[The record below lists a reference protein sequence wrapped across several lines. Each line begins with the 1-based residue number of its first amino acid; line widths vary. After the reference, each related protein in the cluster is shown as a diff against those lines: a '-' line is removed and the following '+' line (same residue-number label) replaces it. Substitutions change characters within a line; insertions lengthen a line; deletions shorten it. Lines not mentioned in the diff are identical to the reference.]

1 MGQLD
6 NIPENS
12 GAIDTKA
19 TEAILRAMTQDLEN
33 LKQNIIVQLNQDV
46 ERLQAEKSRLIQEID
61 GLQSVRQQQVEQQQQ
76 MAQVLATQL
85 REQMMQQLHQ
95 LAADNSLPPL
105 SSPAGATLLPS
116 SVVGDYNEQAYRLIA
131 SLDSTLRT
139 AFKTLQQ
146 DLNSYQSALSQQL
159 SHMHT
164 LEQQGEMILET
175 LVNRLSNQLQAEVAK
190 PQLPPTATSPSQST
204 PAANSTPIEFPAA
217 PLPLPSQPKQQLSQV
232 HLGFLMVLLST
243 VALSIHNV
251 VVRIVGTESNI
262 LGQFPL
268 GGFLKLDLGNSILI
282 LWIRMLVVLPLMVF
296 VAMLLH
302 PPVWQDLRK
311 FLTDRDRRSLLIV
324 VGSGCCLFLSQV
336 LIYIAIGD
344 IGPGIA
350 VTILFMYPIVTVPLA
365 WLLFG
370 DRPTLL
376 RVGVM
381 FTISLGVFFAAY
393 PSISST
399 SNMSGLGV
407 GTAALSGIGFAF
419 YLILMQLGFQKL
431 HPVPVSL
438 IQFSTIFVLSSFS
451 LILPLILPLPVT
463 VQFAPS
469 KQVGLIV
476 GGVILGGLTLIGY
489 LLNNF
494 GVRFMGAARASIIA
508 SSGPVLTAILAFLLI
523 PGPTTALQTIQI
535 MGIILVT
542 LGVFALS
549 FERMLGQRPAAKPV
563 KS

>member
-12 GAIDTKA
+12 GAIDTQA

-61 GLQSVRQQQVEQQQQ
+61 GLQTVRQQQLEQQQQ
-76 MAQVLATQL
+76 MAQVLVTQL

-159 SHMHT
+159 SQMHT

-190 PQLPPTATSPSQST
+190 PQLPPTATLPSQST
-204 PAANSTPIEFPAA
+204 PAANPIPLEFPAA
-217 PLPLPSQPKQQLSQV
+217 PLPLPPQPKQQLSQV
-232 HLGFLMVLLST
+232 QLGFLMVLLST
-243 VALSIHNV
+243 IALSIHNV
-251 VVRIVGTESNI
+251 VVRIVGTQSNI
-262 LGQFPL
+262 FGQFPV
-268 GGFLKLDLGNSILI
+268 GGFIKLDLGNSILI

-296 VAMLLH
+296 VAMFLH
-302 PPVWQDLRK
+302 PPVWQDLKK
-311 FLTDRDRRSLLIV
+311 FLTDRDRRSFLIV

-370 DRPTLL
+370 DRPSLL

-399 SNMSGLGV
+399 NTMSGLGV

-463 VQFAPS
+463 VKFAPS
-469 KQVGLIV
+469 NQLGLIV
-476 GGVILGGLTLIGY
+476 GGVILGGLTLLGY

-508 SSGPVLTAILAFLLI
+508 SSGPVLTALLAFLLI
-523 PGPTTALQTIQI
+523 PGPKTALQAIQI
-535 MGIILVT
+535 MGILLVT

-549 FERMLGQRPAAKPV
+549 FERMLGQRPAAKPA
-563 KS
+563 KG